1 MFTWKSPS
9 ALAAPD
15 AYSIVTSTGSY
26 WSIGNSWLVIFG
38 VGSTNVVVPTL
49 TLILI
54 PWQALATILAL
65 VPSAATHAM
74 FVFASL
80 AFLNV
85 TLFKKALYFPAL
97 WAKNLYVA
105 DCPGSVNPTFIP
117 EIVGAVALLI
127 VASWAVTPAVD
138 VAVTVPSVSVVSLLE
153 KFTSKSDAF
162 GLTVASDLMVKSFE
176 NAAKPT
182 ESPNTATH
190 KATIAIT
197 FVLRSLSF
205 FSSFHLLLT
214 IDFKISLYSTLIK
227 HLSF

>member
-26 WSIGNSWLVIFG
+26 WPIDNSWLVIFG
-38 VGSTNVVVPTL
+38 VDSTNVVVPTF

-54 PWQALATILAL
+54 PWQALATIAAL
-65 VPSAATHAM
+65 VPSAATHTM
-74 FVFASL
+74 FAFASVT
-80 AFLNV
+80 FLNV

-127 VASWAVTPAVD
+127 VAGSAVTLSFD
-138 VAVTVPSVSVVSLLE
+138 GVAVTVPSVSDVSLLE

-190 KATIAIT
+190 KATIAYFDDIEGGMRKWNGNMRKQNGNK
-197 FVLRSLSF
+197 L
-205 FSSFHLLLT
+205 
-214 IDFKISLYSTLIK
+214 
-227 HLSF
+227 